1 LMEGVRFM
9 RSSREVSLLMS
20 MVTVYS
26 IFGIPYLVLMPVIA
40 RDTLHGTARTYGLL
54 LASVGLGAVTGAFA
68 LAMVGRRV
76 RRGKILAGAAFSFSA
91 LLIAFAF
98 SRNIWLSTAILFFTG
113 MTMILNNAL
122 ANGLLQTITPDNL
135 RGRVM
140 SAYAFVFVGM
150 APLGSLLSGSVA
162 SALSAPAAIGIGG
175 GVLLCFASWVFGT
188 RGELTGL

>member
-1 LMEGVRFM
+1 
-9 RSSREVSLLMS
+9 
-20 MVTVYS
+20 
-26 IFGIPYLVLMPVIA
+26 VLMPVIA

-150 APLGSLLSGSVA
+150 APVGSLLSGSVA